1 MNLFS
6 QLSSPC
12 TFCPERG
19 ELLAPDK
26 LKGPTSLVNRFDELL
41 VPDKGR
47 EGSTSLVDRFGE
59 C

>member
-19 ELLAPDK
+19 ELL
-26 LKGPTSLVNRFDELL
+26 
-41 VPDKGR
+41 VPDKGG